1 MPKISSK
8 LGTYNMSL
16 CLLNLQASIGYSTS
30 KDLNPWS
37 LLTFWRGQVQ
47 QTVVR
52 MTGKDDPTLGIK
64 IQSASPIKA
73 GPTEKGS
80 FFSSPSIGTGYRYTY
95 SILILDSF
103 FGNSIR
109 LDLAAQIAPFDLPK
123 LGHKIDQRQQ
133 QI

>member
-1 MPKISSK
+1 
-8 LGTYNMSL
+8 
-16 CLLNLQASIGYSTS
+16 
-30 KDLNPWS
+30 
-37 LLTFWRGQVQ
+37 
-47 QTVVR
+47 

-64 IQSASPIKA
+64 IQNASPIKA

-109 LDLAAQIAPFDLPK
+109 LDLAA
-123 LGHKIDQRQQ
+123 
-133 QI
+133 